1 MNINGKIYG
10 RVLINWLAERT
21 IEREAEKK
29 GWFGSGMDC
38 VFHMFVFK
46 QPVEKYR
53 EKRKKL
59 YLVFIALE
67 KNYDKVCR
75 KELWEVLYCMSME
88 LKNTWVGTWRVCII
102 DIGHA
107 WGKGEGVGEFF
118 KIKGVEIWALPTWF
132 FIVFFIQVVRQ
143 GDKKVTGKEMKLSKC
158 YMQMV
163 QCWW

>member
-1 MNINGKIYG
+1 
-10 RVLINWLAERT
+10 
-21 IEREAEKK
+21 
-29 GWFGSGMDC
+29 MDC

-88 LKNTWVGTWRVCII
+88 LKNTWVGT
-102 DIGHA
+102 
-107 WGKGEGVGEFF
+107 
-118 KIKGVEIWALPTWF
+118 
-132 FIVFFIQVVRQ
+132 
-143 GDKKVTGKEMKLSKC
+143 
-158 YMQMV
+158 
-163 QCWW
+163 